1 MESYTNNE
9 EELLLSGMKAWN
21 KLTGMIDDGDGR
33 VFNDI
38 NEFKQFY
45 AVVMSNLL
53 AEEESD

>member
-1 MESYTNNE
+1 MESYTHNE
-9 EELLLSGMKAWN
+9 EELLMSGMKAWN
-21 KLTGMIDDGDGR
+21 TLTSMIDDGDGR

-53 AEEESD
+53 TEEETN